1 MTKINRRHLITLS
14 FIICHLAFSIA
25 LTSCGQTSVP
35 TEYKQS
41 EQLPKI
47 YPDYVN
53 VTVPVNIAPLTF
65 MPDSPTDEMIARYK
79 AGDEEVVYADKM
91 QPTEE
96 EWQRLKD
103 KARGGAI
110 EVDVF
115 TRTDDQWT
123 RFKPFHIYVSPDS
136 IDPYISYRLIA
147 PSFVSYEALTIN
159 QRCLENYDESV
170 IYDNILNSFEKNGQ
184 CINCHHYQAYNP
196 QRMQFHARQYNG
208 GTVLAIDGKL
218 KKLNMK
224 NDSILSAGVYPAWHP
239 TLNYIV
245 YATDKTFQN
254 FHITNPNKIEVY
266 DEASDLIA
274 YDIDKNEVTNLEND
288 TTEFEVFPCWAPDGK
303 TLYFCSAHFEY
314 QDTAHSKSAEIRN
327 RFRIQIQYL

>member
-1 MTKINRRHLITLS
+1 MITLS

-53 VTVPVNIAPLTF
+53 VTVPANIAPLTF
-65 MPDSPTDEMIARYK
+65 MLDIPTADMIARYK

-170 IYDNILNSFEKNGQ
+170 IYDNILNSLRKTGS
-184 CINCHHYQAYNP
+184 AS
-196 QRMQFHARQYNG
+196 
-208 GTVLAIDGKL
+208 TAI
-218 KKLNMK
+218 
-224 NDSILSAGVYPAWHP
+224 
-239 TLNYIV
+239 
-245 YATDKTFQN
+245 
-254 FHITNPNKIEVY
+254 ITR
-266 DEASDLIA
+266 L
-274 YDIDKNEVTNLEND
+274 T
-288 TTEFEVFPCWAPDGK
+288 
-303 TLYFCSAHFEY
+303 
-314 QDTAHSKSAEIRN
+314 IRN
-327 RFRIQIQYL
+327 ACSSTPDSTTAAPFWPSTES